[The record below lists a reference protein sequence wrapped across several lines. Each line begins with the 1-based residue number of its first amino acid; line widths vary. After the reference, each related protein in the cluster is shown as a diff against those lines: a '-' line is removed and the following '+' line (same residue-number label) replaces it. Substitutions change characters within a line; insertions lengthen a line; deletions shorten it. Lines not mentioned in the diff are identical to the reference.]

1 MPEKVT
7 IEEKIVELS
16 ILKAKEIIQELT
28 HGKADIENKD
38 PLVGE
43 DVKVKR
49 PKKNPKEVKVKNPV
63 GKEGYG
69 LAGQV
74 SKMQEIHK
82 AVNVLLKE
90 AEEEG
95 GSGFLNPNITSNE
108 ADPSE
113 KDEKRDVW
121 SARGVK
127 QVERIGRSM
136 DKLLEQLKSGN
147 ITDRQYVHAMSP
159 LLANMK
165 KYLSAGSDSRRPQL

>member
-1 MPEKVT
+1 MPEKVS

-28 HGKADIENKD
+28 HGKADIENKE

-49 PKKNPKEVKVKNPV
+49 PQKNPKEVKVKNPV

-82 AVNVLLKE
+82 ALKVILKDE
-90 AEEEG
+90 DT
-95 GSGFLNPNITSNE
+95 FPLNSNINSNE
-108 ADPSE
+108 AVDTKDEDTARRFPHIKQNMSKMTKLE
-113 KDEKRDVW
+113 KDMGKLFDSFE
-121 SARGVK
+121 RG
-127 QVERIGRSM
+127 
-136 DKLLEQLKSGN
+136 D
-147 ITDRQYVHAMSP
+147 ITDRQYVDAFKPLMNKLKDIMSYE
-159 LLANMK
+159 AR
-165 KYLSAGSDSRRPQL
+165 ASR